1 MLKRERYLKQ
11 IRPFYHDDLIKV
23 ITGIRRSGKSFLL
36 LQIIDELKSLGIKDE
51 QIILIDLDS
60 KPYFNLRTK
69 DELTKVIDE
78 LLITNEPSYLFID
91 EIQNIKDFEEVINSY
106 RTSYNTSIFITGS
119 NTYLLSGELITKLT
133 GRYLEFQIF
142 PFSYKE
148 SLDYLKSINQDI
160 NFDLQNYISYGGLPK
175 RFDYKDSTDIIK
187 YISSVSNQ
195 IIDKDILSQV
205 DIRNQDLLKRLIKY
219 VSNNPASTFSS
230 ESIYKYLKSEKI
242 NTKINTI
249 NRYLNFI
256 LNSKIINKCSR
267 YDIKGKSTLKYEEKY
282 YLSDLSFKS
291 LVQNTNTISYSHAL
305 ENIVYNEFKSKGYS
319 IYIGKLY
326 QKEID
331 FIVEKGNKRAYI
343 QVTYLMVDDK
353 TYQREFEPLLM
364 IKDNYP
370 KFVISLDPLDLSTK
384 GIIHLNLID
393 DFLLKEEFVL

>member
-1 MLKRERYLKQ
+1 
-11 IRPFYHDDLIKV
+11 
-23 ITGIRRSGKSFLL
+23 
-36 LQIIDELKSLGIKDE
+36 
-51 QIILIDLDS
+51 
-60 KPYFNLRTK
+60 
-69 DELTKVIDE
+69 
-78 LLITNEPSYLFID
+78 
-91 EIQNIKDFEEVINSY
+91 
-106 RTSYNTSIFITGS
+106 
-119 NTYLLSGELITKLT
+119 
-133 GRYLEFQIF
+133 
-142 PFSYKE
+142 
-148 SLDYLKSINQDI
+148 
-160 NFDLQNYISYGGLPK
+160 YGGLPK